1 MPETQQH
8 VPTKEKIGYAMGD
21 IATNFF
27 FQSMILY
34 QTRFYTDTAGIS
46 AGAVSYMLF
55 ILRIVDAFVDPFV
68 GGLSDR
74 TQSRWGKF
82 RPWILGTALPFGP
95 IFWLTYVTPD
105 FGPSSKLVYAY
116 ITYSLLMMMYSANN
130 TPYSA
135 LMAVM
140 TPDSSERSSIASYR
154 FVGALI
160 GQFIIQGLPLPLVAK
175 IGQGN
180 SAKGWAVT
188 MSIFAALIV
197 ILNLITFL
205 STKERLQPP
214 PGDKHSIWADVKDVF
229 SCGPWVAMFL
239 LTLVV
244 FTMLVV
250 RGSSTN
256 YLFAYYLDHGQIREF
271 LGKFGLAEGASIS
284 GIWASTLN
292 AFGLLIKPDGSN
304 AADVAF
310 SLFFVV
316 GSIVQIVGIIFSK
329 PLADRFGKKPVFIAG
344 VAVTTIA
351 TVWVFWAT
359 PSSIAMLFWLSILW
373 AVGWGPTVPL
383 LWVMIADVADYSE
396 WKNHRRATGFM
407 FAGILFALKA
417 GLGIGGGLSGQVLK
431 WYGYVPNIAQSERSL
446 LGIRLGSSIFPAILL
461 GLVIICLFAYPIS
474 KSLNAKIQDDLTER
488 RRKYATVNA

>member
-82 RPWILGTALPFGP
+82 RPWILGTALPFGL